1 MKSRLRTLLGDA
13 VKSCVNQGVIEIEA
27 IPSIEIDI
35 TKDAAF
41 GDYASNIAMVLAS
54 RVKGKLPPRKLA
66 EVVRGHIR
74 DNDAILEKVE
84 IAGPGFMNFFIR
96 EDVWASLLK
105 DVDDRGNRYGASD
118 YGEGKKIHIEFVS
131 ANPTGPLHIG
141 HARGAVVG
149 DVIANIE
156 EVAGFSVFREYYI
169 NDAGNQM
176 NNLGKSVLY
185 RYLALLEE
193 DVEFPESCYQG
204 DYIKELARE
213 IIDKEGDVY
222 RVRNQEDAV
231 RIFTDYAAAA
241 ILDGIKEDLKAF
253 GVVFDNYFSE
263 RNLYKDDRVA
273 KLLKELEAKHVVY
286 SDGETLWFRT
296 TDFGDEKDR
305 VVVRRNGEPT
315 YFAADIAYHHDKY
328 LRGFDDIIDVW
339 GADHHGYIPRM
350 SACIEALGHT
360 RNSLKIVL
368 IQLVSLLRD
377 GVPVP
382 MSTRA
387 GEFVTLKEVVD
398 EVGKDAARYNFLMRR
413 SDSHLDFDLELAKK
427 QSNENPVYY
436 VQYAHARIC
445 SILRNAEEKGYSIP
459 AYNDVDLQFLKLPE
473 EVNLIKA
480 IIRFPEVVEG
490 AAIALEPHRLT
501 FYLNDLAALF
511 HSYYNKHRV
520 LSDEAGLSEAR
531 LFLIKTILTVVRN
544 ALTLLGVSAP
554 ERM

>member
-13 VKSCVNQGVIEIEA
+13 VKACVSQDLLEIEA
-27 IPSIEIDI
+27 VPLIEIDI

-54 RVKGKLPPRKLA
+54 RVKGKLPPRKVA
-66 EVVRGHIR
+66 EVIRDHIR
-74 DNDAILEKVE
+74 DNDGVLERVD

-96 EDVWASLLK
+96 EGVWSTLLSE
-105 DVDDRGNRYGASD
+105 VDNLGDCYGSSD

-149 DVIANIE
+149 DVIANIQE
-156 EVAGFSVFREYYI
+156 AAGFSVFREYYI

-185 RYLALLEE
+185 RYLEFLGD

-204 DYIKELARE
+204 DYIKEIARE
-213 IIDKEGDVY
+213 IIDKHGGIY
-222 RVRNQEDAV
+222 RSKDQEKAL
-231 RIFTDYAAAA
+231 RIFTDYAAGA

-273 KLLKELEAKHVVY
+273 TLIKELEEKHVVY

-315 YFAADIAYHHDKY
+315 YFAADIAYHNDKY
-328 LRGFDDIIDVW
+328 IRGFDAIIDIW

-350 SACIEALGHT
+350 SACVEALGHEK
-360 RNSLKIVL
+360 NSLKIVL

-377 GVPVP
+377 GILIP

-445 SILRNAEEKGYSIP
+445 SIVRNAEEKGYTIP
-459 AYNDVDLQFLKLPE
+459 LYDEVDLRFLKLPE

-520 LSDEAGLSEAR
+520 LSDEESLSKAR

-544 ALTLLGVSAP
+544 ALRLLGVSAP